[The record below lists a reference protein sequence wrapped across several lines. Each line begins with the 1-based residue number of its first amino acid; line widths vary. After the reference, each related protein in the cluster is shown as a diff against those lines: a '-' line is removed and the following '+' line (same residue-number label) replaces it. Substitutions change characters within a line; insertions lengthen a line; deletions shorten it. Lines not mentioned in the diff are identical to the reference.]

1 MLPGS
6 VKHESFSELLSE
18 SDIQST
24 IERHDAKNFNWI
36 LSLPHDAGNFVR
48 GKHLRRICSAADLTD
63 SASQNRKVL
72 FGCNVLR
79 QRSLSRSSVTSR
91 DRAANTYTLIATPLG
106 DIHAPTETMIDTL
119 LPPGVPAPSYTT
131 GMVAPDLGGLSPKA
145 IGAPLDAGSFERAQ
159 SVPRSPASSVA
170 RIEDTLEELD
180 RLEDQ
185 FEAVHRMVRINRV
198 ASPDKEARDHQAA
211 KAGTGTAKSPAAKT
225 GTARS
230 SLGRTSS
237 VRRSAGAADPAKKP
251 ADGSPAAKGT
261 ATKRLSVARP
271 MSLLP
276 PKPPAK
282 STKAPTTSTFEL
294 PGEAVARRLKEQRDA
309 RMAAAAAAATA
320 AATKPAVTKP
330 GVGQLRRAR
339 SVKQPTIP
347 TFELPGEAI
356 SRRKREEH
364 DAKLKR
370 QEEEER
376 KRREFKAR
384 PIRLSVTPS
393 TAPRE
398 TVSSRA
404 RTNRTSVIG
413 ESAVPGGGLNVPG
426 SAPPTNRRLS
436 VISSDSA
443 GRTNGQGQVSR
454 GRGPTLGSSPTTAGQ
469 LSRATSTSTGSISGK
484 RSTISVEDVQYQKI
498 RGREILHRDSIL
510 SSDRDREKREREAI
524 AKQARQEA
532 SERSRALS
540 REWAEKQKLKAKKTT
555 TATTA

>member
-1 MLPGS
+1 MCS

-36 LSLPHDAGNFVR
+36 LSLPHDAGNFAR

-63 SASQNRKVL
+63 SASQNRKVY

-91 DRAANTYTLIATPLG
+91 DRAVNTYTLIATPLG
-106 DIHAPTETMIDTL
+106 DVHAPTKTMIDTL
-119 LPPGVPAPSYTT
+119 LPPGAAAPSYAT
-131 GMVAPDLGGLSPKA
+131 GLMAPDLSGLSPKA
-145 IGAPLDAGSFERAQ
+145 IGAPLDPGSFERAQ
-159 SVPRSPASSVA
+159 SVPRSPGSSVA

-185 FEAVHRMVRINRV
+185 FEAVHRMVRVNRV
-198 ASPDKEARDHQAA
+198 ASPDKEVRDQQTAKASTGPSKSPAA
-211 KAGTGTAKSPAAKT
+211 KAGTT
-225 GTARS
+225 RS
-230 SLGRTSS
+230 RTSDLVRTAS
-237 VRRSAGAADPAKKP
+237 VRRSAGAADPAKKTTE
-251 ADGSPAAKGT
+251 GSPAATGT
-261 ATKRLSVARP
+261 ATKRLSVTRP

-282 STKAPTTSTFEL
+282 SSKPPTTSTFEL
-294 PGEAVARRLKEQRDA
+294 PGEAVARRLKEQREA
-309 RMAAAAAAATA
+309 RMAAAAAAAAATTRP
-320 AATKPAVTKP
+320 AATKPGA
-330 GVGQLRRAR
+330 GQLRRPR
-339 SVKQPTIP
+339 SVKPPTIP

-393 TAPRE
+393 TVPRE
-398 TVSSRA
+398 TISSRA

-413 ESAVPGGGLNVPG
+413 ESAVTGGGLSVPG
-426 SAPPTNRRLS
+426 SAPPANRRLS

-443 GRTNGQGQVSR
+443 GRTNGQGQVPR
-454 GRGPTLGSSPTTAGQ
+454 GRGPALGSSPTAAGQ

-498 RGREILHRDSIL
+498 RGREILQRDSIL

-540 REWAEKQKLKAKKTT
+540 REWAEKQKLKAKKAS